1 MAEGDGYTVL
11 NRDELEQMDGSGECS
26 WRLARKS
33 LGVTAFGMNLVEIGP
48 GGQIPEHDETER
60 GQEEVFIVWE
70 GEATAVIDGI
80 ESQAPAGTF
89 VRVAPEVRR
98 TIRND
103 GQGTVKLLIVS
114 APRSSGYEPMGW
126 G

>member
-1 MAEGDGYTVL
+1 MGDGFEVKRL
-11 NRDELEQMDGSGECS
+11 DEFEQMEGSGECT

-33 LGVTAFGMNLVEIGP
+33 LDVSSFGMNVVDIGT
-48 GGQIPEHDETER
+48 GGQIPEHDETKR
-60 GQEEVFIVWE
+60 DHEEVFIILE
-70 GEATAVIDGI
+70 GDAIARIDGT
-80 ESQAPAGTF
+80 EHDAPQGTF

-98 TIRND
+98 TIRNEGD
-103 GQGTVKLLIVS
+103 GLVRLLIVS

>member
-1 MAEGDGYTVL
+1 MGDGFDVMH
-11 NRDELEQMDGSGECS
+11 LEDFDQMEGSGECT

-33 LGVTAFGMNLVEIGP
+33 LDVSSFGMNLVDIGP

-60 GQEEVFIVWE
+60 DHEEVFFILD
-70 GEATAVIDGI
+70 GDATALIDGT
-80 ESQAPAGTF
+80 EHPAPKGTF

-98 TIRND
+98 TIRNQSD
-103 GQGTVKLLIVS
+103 GPMRLMIVS